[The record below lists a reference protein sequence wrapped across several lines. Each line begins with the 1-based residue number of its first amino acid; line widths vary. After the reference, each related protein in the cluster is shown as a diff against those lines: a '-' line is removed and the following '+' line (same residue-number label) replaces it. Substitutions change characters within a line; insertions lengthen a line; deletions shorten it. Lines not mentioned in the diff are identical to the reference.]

1 MSGEERA
8 RDERFDERDHR
19 AQSGEER
26 ASAISVDKVDT
37 GYGRVQILH
46 EVSLTARTGEVTC
59 IFGPNG
65 CGKSTLLKAM
75 VGAID
80 PWRGT
85 ISIDDQDITHLPS
98 HKTLGRGIAMM
109 PQGGG
114 VFPQLSVRD
123 NLRVGGYTMRS
134 REQLDGRIEE
144 LLDEFPRLRERLRVQ
159 AGQLSGGEQMIL
171 SIARALVL
179 NPRFLLFDEPSA
191 GLSPKLVGDVL
202 VRAAGLAERGV
213 GVIMI
218 EQNIREA
225 LRVADRLYVLVAGRN
240 RFDGTPAD
248 VEDDR
253 ELMHLYL
260 GVTREE

>member
-1 MSGEERA
+1 VTEHQGSDSE
-8 RDERFDERDHR
+8 D
-19 AQSGEER
+19 
-26 ASAISVDKVDT
+26 SVVTVDGLDA
-37 GYGRVQILH
+37 GYGGVQILH
-46 EVSLTARTGEVTC
+46 EVSMTARTGEVTC

-75 VGAID
+75 VGVID
-80 PWRGT
+80 PWAGSVR
-85 ISIDDQDITHLPS
+85 IDGDDLTHLPS
-98 HKTLGRGIAMM
+98 HRTLGRGLAMM

-123 NLRVGGYTMRS
+123 NLRIGGYTIRS
-134 REQLDGRIEE
+134 RKQLDGRIEE
-144 LLDEFPRLRERLRVQ
+144 LLEEFPRLRERYAVQ

-179 NPRFLLFDEPSA
+179 SPRFLLFDEPSA

-202 VRAAGLAERGV
+202 VRAAELARRGV

-225 LRVADRLYVLVAGRN
+225 LRVADRMYVLVAGRN
-240 RFDGTPAD
+240 RFEGTPAD
-248 VEDDR
+248 VQDDR

-260 GVTREE
+260 GGR

>member
-1 MSGEERA
+1 MSEGQGSDSR
-8 RDERFDERDHR
+8 
-19 AQSGEER
+19 G
-26 ASAISVDKVDT
+26 SVVTVEGLDA
-37 GYGRVQILH
+37 GYGAVQILH
-46 EVSLTARTGEVTC
+46 QVSMTARTGEVTC

-75 VGAID
+75 VGVIN
-80 PWRGT
+80 PWAGKVT
-85 ISIDDQDITHLPS
+85 IDDDDLTHLPS
-98 HKTLGRGIAMM
+98 HRTLGRGLAMM

-123 NLRVGGYTMRS
+123 NLRIGGYTIRS
-134 REQLDGRIEE
+134 RGQLDQRIDE
-144 LLDEFPRLRERLRVQ
+144 LLEDFPRLRERYGVQ

-171 SIARALVL
+171 SIARALIL
-179 NPRFLLFDEPSA
+179 RPRFLLFDEPSA

-202 VRAAGLAERGV
+202 VRAAELAKRGV

-225 LRVADRLYVLVAGRN
+225 LRVADRMYVLVAGRN
-240 RFDGTPAD
+240 RFEGTPAD

-260 GVTREE
+260 GGR

>member
-1 MSGEERA
+1 MSEITVEDLDA
-8 RDERFDERDHR
+8 
-19 AQSGEER
+19 
-26 ASAISVDKVDT
+26 

-46 EVSLTARTGEVTC
+46 QVSMTARTGEVTC

-75 VGAID
+75 VGMID
-80 PWRGT
+80 PWAGRVA
-85 ISIDDQDITHLPS
+85 IDDDDLTHLPS
-98 HKTLGRGIAMM
+98 HRTLGRGIAMM

-114 VFPQLSVRD
+114 VFPHLSVRD
-123 NLRVGGYTMRS
+123 NLRIGGYTIRS
-134 REQLDGRIEE
+134 RKQLDERIEE
-144 LLDEFPRLRERLRVQ
+144 LLADFPRLRERYAVP

-171 SIARALVL
+171 SIARALIL

-202 VRAAGLAERGV
+202 ARAAELSRRGV

-225 LRVADRLYVLVAGRN
+225 MRVADRMYVLVAGRN

-248 VEDDR
+248 VADDR

-260 GVTREE
+260 GGR

>member
-1 MSGEERA
+1 MSEPKGSDS
-8 RDERFDERDHR
+8 RD
-19 AQSGEER
+19 
-26 ASAISVDKVDT
+26 SVVTVDGLDA

-46 EVSLTARTGEVTC
+46 EVSMTARAGDVTC

-75 VGAID
+75 AGVID
-80 PWRGT
+80 PWAGKIT
-85 ISIDDQDITHLPS
+85 IDDDDLTHLPS
-98 HKTLGRGIAMM
+98 HRTLGRGLAMM

-114 VFPQLSVRD
+114 VFPQLTVRD
-123 NLRVGGYTMRS
+123 NLRIGGYTIRS
-134 REQLDGRIEE
+134 RKQLDQRIDE
-144 LLDEFPRLRERLRVQ
+144 LLQDFPRLRERYAVQ

-171 SIARALVL
+171 SIARALIL
-179 NPRFLLFDEPSA
+179 RPRFLLFDEPSA

-202 VRAAGLAERGV
+202 VRAAELAKRGV

-225 LRVADRLYVLVAGRN
+225 LRVADRMYVLVAGRN

-248 VEDDR
+248 VQDDR
-253 ELMHLYL
+253 ELIHLYL
-260 GVTREE
+260 GGR

>member
-1 MSGEERA
+1 MSEITVENLDA
-8 RDERFDERDHR
+8 
-19 AQSGEER
+19 
-26 ASAISVDKVDT
+26 
-37 GYGRVQILH
+37 GYGAVQILH

-75 VGAID
+75 VGVID
-80 PWRGT
+80 PWAGRVA
-85 ISIDDQDITHLPS
+85 IDDDDITHLPS
-98 HKTLGRGIAMM
+98 HRTLGRGLAMM

-114 VFPQLSVRD
+114 VFPRLSVRD
-123 NLRVGGYTMRS
+123 NLRIGGYTIRS
-134 REQLDGRIEE
+134 RKQLDERIDE
-144 LLDEFPRLRERLRVQ
+144 LLTEFPRLRERYGVP

-171 SIARALVL
+171 SIARALIL

-202 VRAAGLAERGV
+202 ARAAELSHRGV

-225 LRVADRLYVLVAGRN
+225 MRVADRMYVLLAGRN
-240 RFDGTPAD
+240 RFEGTPAD
-248 VEDDR
+248 VKDDR

-260 GVTREE
+260 GGR

>member
-1 MSGEERA
+1 MSEHQ
-8 RDERFDERDHR
+8 D
-19 AQSGEER
+19 SS
-26 ASAISVDKVDT
+26 ASVVTVTGLDA
-37 GYGRVQILH
+37 GYGAVQILH
-46 EVSLTARTGEVTC
+46 EVSMTARTGEVTC

-65 CGKSTLLKAM
+65 CGKSTLLKAV
-75 VGAID
+75 VGVID
-80 PWRGT
+80 PWAGSIT
-85 ISIDDQDITHLPS
+85 IDDDDLTHLPS
-98 HKTLGRGIAMM
+98 HRTLGRGIAMM

-114 VFPQLSVRD
+114 VFAQLSVRD
-123 NLRVGGYTMRS
+123 NLRIGGYTIRS
-134 REQLDGRIEE
+134 RKQLDRRIDE
-144 LLDEFPRLRERLRVQ
+144 LLEEFPRLRERYDVQ

-202 VRAAGLAERGV
+202 VRAAELARRGV

-225 LRVADRLYVLVAGRN
+225 LRVADRMYVLVAGRN
-240 RFDGTPAD
+240 RFEGTPAD

-260 GVTREE
+260 GGR

>member
-1 MSGEERA
+1 VSQHQGSDSE
-8 RDERFDERDHR
+8 D
-19 AQSGEER
+19 
-26 ASAISVDKVDT
+26 SVVTVDGLDA
-37 GYGRVQILH
+37 GYGGVQILH
-46 EVSLTARTGEVTC
+46 EVSMTARTGEVTC

-75 VGAID
+75 VGTID
-80 PWRGT
+80 PWAGSVT
-85 ISIDDQDITHLPS
+85 MDGDDLTHLPS
-98 HKTLGRGIAMM
+98 HRTLGRGLAMM

-123 NLRVGGYTMRS
+123 NLRIGGYTIRS
-134 REQLDGRIEE
+134 RQRRDGRIEE
-144 LLDEFPRLRERLRVQ
+144 LLEEFPRLRERYSVQ

-179 NPRFLLFDEPSA
+179 SPRFLLFDEPSA

-202 VRAAGLAERGV
+202 VRAAELARRGV

-218 EQNIREA
+218 EQNIRES
-225 LRVADRLYVLVAGRN
+225 LRVADRMYVLVAGRN

-260 GVTREE
+260 GGR

>member
-1 MSGEERA
+1 MSEITVENLDA
-8 RDERFDERDHR
+8 
-19 AQSGEER
+19 
-26 ASAISVDKVDT
+26 
-37 GYGRVQILH
+37 GYGSVQILH
-46 EVSLTARTGEVTC
+46 EVSMTARTGEVTC

-75 VGAID
+75 VGVID
-80 PWRGT
+80 PWAGRVALDG
-85 ISIDDQDITHLPS
+85 DDLTHLPS
-98 HKTLGRGIAMM
+98 HRTLGRGLAMM

-114 VFPQLSVRD
+114 VFPHLTVRD
-123 NLRVGGYTMRS
+123 NLRIGGYTIRS
-134 REQLDGRIEE
+134 RTQLDDRIEE
-144 LLDEFPRLRERLRVQ
+144 LLEEFPRLRERYAVP

-171 SIARALVL
+171 SIARALIL

-202 VRAAGLAERGV
+202 ARAAKLARRGV

-225 LRVADRLYVLVAGRN
+225 MRVADRLYVLVGGRN

-248 VEDDR
+248 VKDDR

-260 GVTREE
+260 GGR

>member
-1 MSGEERA
+1 MTERKGSESS
-8 RDERFDERDHR
+8 D
-19 AQSGEER
+19 
-26 ASAISVDKVDT
+26 SVVMVNGIDA
-37 GYGRVQILH
+37 GYGGVQILH
-46 EVSLTARTGEVTC
+46 QVSMAARTGDVTC

-75 VGAID
+75 AGVID
-80 PWRGT
+80 PWAGT
-85 ISIDDQDITHLPS
+85 ITLDNDNLTHLPS
-98 HKTLGRGIAMM
+98 HRTLSRGLAMM

-114 VFPQLSVRD
+114 VFPHLSVRD
-123 NLRVGGYTMRS
+123 NLRIGGYTIRS
-134 REQLDGRIEE
+134 REQLDQRIEE
-144 LLDEFPRLRERLRVQ
+144 LLEEFPRLRERYGVQ

-179 NPRFLLFDEPSA
+179 RPRFLLFDEPSA

-202 VRAAGLAERGV
+202 VRAAELAQRGV

-225 LRVADRLYVLVAGRN
+225 LRVADQMYVLVAGRN
-240 RFDGTPAD
+240 RFKGTPAD

-253 ELMHLYL
+253 ELIHLYL
-260 GVTREE
+260 GGR

>member
-1 MSGEERA
+1 MSEQPSTDTA
-8 RDERFDERDHR
+8 V
-19 AQSGEER
+19 
-26 ASAISVDKVDT
+26 SVVTAEDIDA
-37 GYGRVQILH
+37 GYGSVQILH
-46 EVSLTARTGEVTC
+46 QVSMTARAGDVTC

-75 VGAID
+75 AGVID
-80 PWRGT
+80 PWAGT
-85 ISIDDQDITHLPS
+85 VTLDDDDLTHLPS
-98 HKTLGRGIAMM
+98 HRTLGRGIAMM

-114 VFPQLSVRD
+114 VFPQLTVRD
-123 NLRVGGYTMRS
+123 NLRIGGYTIRS
-134 REQLDGRIEE
+134 RGQLDERIEE
-144 LLDEFPRLRERLRVQ
+144 LLDEFPRLRERYGVQ

-179 NPRFLLFDEPSA
+179 RPRFLLFDEPSA

-202 VRAAGLAERGV
+202 VRASEIAQHGV

-225 LRVADRLYVLVAGRN
+225 LRVADRMYVLVAGRN
-240 RFDGTPAD
+240 RFEGAPAD

-253 ELMHLYL
+253 ELIHLYL
-260 GVTREE
+260 GGR

>member
-1 MSGEERA
+1 MSEITVENLDA
-8 RDERFDERDHR
+8 
-19 AQSGEER
+19 
-26 ASAISVDKVDT
+26 
-37 GYGRVQILH
+37 GYGSVQILH
-46 EVSLTARTGEVTC
+46 EVSMTARTGEVTC

-75 VGAID
+75 VGVID
-80 PWRGT
+80 PWAGRVTLDG
-85 ISIDDQDITHLPS
+85 DDLTHLPS
-98 HKTLGRGIAMM
+98 HRTLGRGLAMM

-114 VFPQLSVRD
+114 VFPHLTVRD
-123 NLRVGGYTMRS
+123 NLRIGGYTIRS
-134 REQLDGRIEE
+134 RTQLDERIEE
-144 LLDEFPRLRERLRVQ
+144 LLEEFPRLRERYAVP

-171 SIARALVL
+171 SIARALIL

-202 VRAAGLAERGV
+202 ARAAELARRGV

-225 LRVADRLYVLVAGRN
+225 MRVADRLYVLVGGRN

-248 VEDDR
+248 VKDDR

-260 GVTREE
+260 GGR

>member
-1 MSGEERA
+1 MSEITVENLDA
-8 RDERFDERDHR
+8 
-19 AQSGEER
+19 
-26 ASAISVDKVDT
+26 
-37 GYGRVQILH
+37 GYGSVQILH
-46 EVSLTARTGEVTC
+46 QVSMTARTGEVTC

-65 CGKSTLLKAM
+65 CGKSTLLKAI
-75 VGAID
+75 VGMID
-80 PWRGT
+80 PWAGT
-85 ISIDDQDITHLPS
+85 VQIDDEDITHLPS
-98 HKTLGRGIAMM
+98 HKTLGRGVAMM

-114 VFPQLSVRD
+114 VFPHLSVRE
-123 NLRVGGYTMRS
+123 NLRIGGYTLRDKK
-134 REQLDGRIEE
+134 ELDQRIDT
-144 LLDEFPRLRERLRVQ
+144 LLDEFPRLRERYTVA

-202 VRAAGLAERGV
+202 VRAAEVAQRGV
-213 GVIMI
+213 GVLMI

-225 LRVADRLYVLVAGRN
+225 MRVADRMYVLVGGRN

-248 VEDDR
+248 VADDR

-260 GVTREE
+260 GGR

>member
-1 MSGEERA
+1 MSE
-8 RDERFDERDHR
+8 
-19 AQSGEER
+19 QQ
-26 ASAISVDKVDT
+26 ASASREGLVTVDDLDA
-37 GYGRVQILH
+37 GYGSVQILH
-46 EVSLTARTGEVTC
+46 QVSMTARTGEVTC

-75 VGAID
+75 VGVID
-80 PWRGT
+80 PWAGRVTVDGA
-85 ISIDDQDITHLPS
+85 DLTHLPS
-98 HKTLGRGIAMM
+98 HRTLRRGLAMM

-123 NLRVGGYTMRS
+123 NLRIAGYTIRS
-134 REQLDGRIEE
+134 RKRLDQRIEQLLE
-144 LLDEFPRLRERLRVQ
+144 EFPRLRERYAVQ

-179 NPRFLLFDEPSA
+179 SPRFLLFDEPSA

-202 VRAAGLAERGV
+202 ERAAELACRGV

-225 LRVADRLYVLVAGRN
+225 LRVADRMYVLVGGRN

-260 GVTREE
+260 GGR

>member
-1 MSGEERA
+1 MSEHQGSDSRE
-8 RDERFDERDHR
+8 
-19 AQSGEER
+19 
-26 ASAISVDKVDT
+26 SVVTVDDLDA
-37 GYGRVQILH
+37 GYGGVQILH
-46 EVSLTARTGEVTC
+46 QVSMTARTGEVTC

-75 VGAID
+75 VGVID
-80 PWRGT
+80 PWAG
-85 ISIDDQDITHLPS
+85 SVALDGDDVTHLPS
-98 HKTLGRGIAMM
+98 HRTLGRGLAMM

-123 NLRVGGYTMRS
+123 NLRIGGYTMRS
-134 REQLDGRIEE
+134 RERLDSRIEE
-144 LLDEFPRLRERLRVQ
+144 LMEEFPRLRERYTVQ

-202 VRAAGLAERGV
+202 VRAAELARRGV

-225 LRVADRLYVLVAGRN
+225 LRVADRMYVLVAGRN
-240 RFDGTPAD
+240 RFEGTPAD

-253 ELMHLYL
+253 ELIHLYL
-260 GVTREE
+260 GGR